1 MASKMQPTPPE
12 PLLIS
17 VKEAA
22 ALLGISRNYMYGLL
36 DEQLIE
42 CRYIGRRRL
51 VLRASLEQYIERLPR
66 TPEGW

>member
-1 MASKMQPTPPE
+1 MASTAKRPPPE

-17 VKEAA
+17 VQEAA

-42 CRYIGRRRL
+42 CRYMGRRRL
-51 VLRASLEQYIERLPR
+51 VLKTSLEDYVEHLPR
-66 TPEGW
+66 TSH